1 MSDTERRNFGRI
13 LAYHTAPTLLGI
25 KCASLVSLSRT
36 EYNVDEHSCYFNR
49 RTAAKGLK
57 SRVLCSC
64 GGRDLLLVYN
74 KTLLEKR
81 LSDSEVRRLLKRF
94 GYGGDFTTEE
104 CLDRL
109 SQRIQE
115 SCEFPHEIG
124 LFLDYPVEDVVGFI
138 RNKGGNYK
146 LCGSWKVYGSE
157 ESARRTFA
165 NYDKCRKYLCNKL
178 NEGADIYQAL
188 KIS

>member
-36 EYNVDEHSCYFNR
+36 EYKVDEHSCYFNR

-64 GGRDLLLVYN
+64 GGRVLLLVYN

-94 GYGGDFTTEE
+94 GYGGDFTPEE

-109 SQRIQE
+109 SQRIQ
-115 SCEFPHEIG
+115 
-124 LFLDYPVEDVVGFI
+124 
-138 RNKGGNYK
+138 
-146 LCGSWKVYGSE
+146 
-157 ESARRTFA
+157 
-165 NYDKCRKYLCNKL
+165 
-178 NEGADIYQAL
+178 
-188 KIS
+188 

>member
-1 MSDTERRNFGRI
+1 MSDTERRNFGHL

-25 KCASLVSLSRT
+25 KCASLLSLSRRKFD
-36 EYNVDEHSCYFNR
+36 VDENSCYFNR

-57 SRVLCSC
+57 SRVLCGC
-64 GGRDLLLVYN
+64 GGRVLLLIY
-74 KTLLEKR
+74 KETLLEKR
-81 LSDSEVRRLLKRF
+81 LSDSKVRRLLELF
-94 GYGGDFTTEE
+94 GYGKDFMPEE

-109 SQRIQE
+109 SQRIQC
-115 SCEFPHEIG
+115 SGEFPHEIG

-138 RNKGGNYK
+138 RHKGHKYK
-146 LCGSWKVYGSE
+146 LCGCWKVYGCE
-157 ESARRTFA
+157 EAARKTFA